1 MNPVLPETESRL
13 LEAAGQIFAE
23 RGFAAATVR
32 EICERAGANVAAV
45 NYHFGDK
52 LGLYQAVFRH
62 AAACG
67 LRAEDPGELS
77 GPGELRLRT
86 WVTSFLADLV
96 AKDEAGWPGKLMAR
110 ELADPSEVLAE
121 YIEQAARPKFARLL
135 EILALIAPGLNAAH
149 AQRIGASIIGQIIF
163 YHHAKPFIDRLAP
176 NLALRPST
184 AEAIAAHITAFS
196 LAGLGS
202 TELEARS

>member
-1 MNPVLPETESRL
+1 MSPGLPETESRL

-32 EICERAGANVAAV
+32 EICERAEANVAAV

-52 LGLYQAVFRH
+52 LGLYRAVFRH

-67 LRAEDPGELS
+67 LRAEDPAEVS

-86 WVTSFLADLV
+86 WVTTFLADLV

-110 ELADPSEVLAE
+110 ELADPSEILAE
-121 YIEQAARPKFARLL
+121 YIEQGARPKFTRLL
-135 EILALIAPGLNAAH
+135 EILALIAPGLSSEQS
-149 AQRIGASIIGQIIF
+149 QRIGASIIGQIIF

-176 NLALRPST
+176 DLALRPAT
-184 AEAIAAHITAFS
+184 ADAIAAHITGFS
-196 LAGLGS
+196 LAGLGVNR
-202 TELEARS
+202 TETTP